1 MLIEENNGEFIKKHS
16 FSVPFSPQIYQSV
29 FTSSDLKILQE
40 LAENSRKSSKVG
52 EKLSGNIQEQRVA
65 DNISQ
70 EVLSILAPHIQEYV
84 KFETEHKK
92 KYYNQ
97 SNQWKWGDFDY
108 RKLNFSI
115 DGIWFNYMT
124 KNEFNPLHQHSGLIS
139 GILMIK
145 VPKELSQEPITIPLE
160 SNARCPGMLE
170 WVNTGFGAGF
180 YRKYPVEGEIYLF
193 PAELKHQVYPFASDV
208 ERITASFNI
217 SEINFGQ
224 D

>member
-1 MLIEENNGEFIKKHS
+1 MEGC
-16 FSVPFSPQIYQSV
+16 
-29 FTSSDLKILQE
+29 LQY
-40 LAENSRKSSKVG
+40 
-52 EKLSGNIQEQRVA
+52 IQ
-65 DNISQ
+65 
-70 EVLSILAPHIQEYV
+70 
-84 KFETEHKK
+84 
-92 KYYNQ
+92 
-97 SNQWKWGDFDY
+97 
-108 RKLNFSI
+108 
-115 DGIWFNYMT
+115 
-124 KNEFNPLHQHSGLIS
+124 
-139 GILMIK
+139 

>member
-1 MLIEENNGEFIKKHS
+1 MLIEEDSGEFVNEHS
-16 FSVPFSPQIYQSV
+16 FILPFSSQIYQSV
-29 FTSSDLKILQE
+29 FTLSDLKILQE
-40 LAENSRKSSKVG
+40 LAENSRNSSKVG

-70 EVLSILAPHIQEYV
+70 EVLSILAPHVQEYV
-84 KFETEHKK
+84 KFETEQKK
-92 KYYNQ
+92 KITPKDN
-97 SNQWKWGDFDY
+97 WKWKDFNY
-108 RKLNFSI
+108 SELNFSI

-139 GILMIK
+139 GILMLK
-145 VPKELSQEPITIPLE
+145 VPKEISQEHITIPLE

-170 WVNTGFGAGF
+170 WVSTGSGAGF
-180 YRKYPVEGEIYLF
+180 YRKHPIEGEIYLF
-193 PAELKHQVYPFASDV
+193 PAELKHQVYPFVSDV

>member
-1 MLIEENNGEFIKKHS
+1 MIFKEDSGEFVNEYS
-16 FSVPFSPQIYQSV
+16 FILPFSPQIYQSV
-29 FTSSDLKILQE
+29 FTSSDLKILQD
-40 LAENSRKSSKVG
+40 LAKNSRKSSKVG
-52 EKLSGNIQEQRVA
+52 GKLSGNIQEQRVA

-84 KFETEHKK
+84 KFETEQKK
-92 KYYNQ
+92 KITPKDN
-97 SNQWKWGDFDY
+97 WKWGDFDY

-170 WVNTGFGAGF
+170 WVSTGFGAGF

-208 ERITASFNI
+208 ERIKASFNI

>member
-1 MLIEENNGEFIKKHS
+1 MLIEKDNGEFVKEHS
-16 FSVPFSPQIYQSV
+16 FSIPFSPQIYQSV

-52 EKLSGNIQEQRVA
+52 GKLSGNIQEQRVA

-84 KFETEHKK
+84 KFETEQLKK
-92 KYYNQ
+92 ITPKDH
-97 SNQWKWGDFDY
+97 WKWGDLDY

-124 KNEFNPLHQHSGLIS
+124 KNEFNPLHRHSGLIS

-170 WVNTGFGAGF
+170 WVSTGSGAGF
-180 YRKYPVEGEIYLF
+180 SRKHPIEREIYLF
-193 PAELKHQVYPFASDV
+193 PAELKHQVYPFVSDV